1 MRFKA
6 VIFDMDGL
14 LLDTERGAKIAG
26 EKACAQ
32 MGLDLPPDF
41 FVDQLVGRD
50 YVTGVKALRATFGD
64 DLDIARL
71 NALWIKASAVQFADG
86 IPLRPGVID
95 VLDMVDALPLP
106 KAIATSTQ
114 TNRAWDKLTGAGL
127 DHRFDILVGCDAVAH
142 PKPAPDP
149 YLEAA
154 RRLGQAPAD
163 CLAFEDSET
172 GVRAALAA
180 GMTVVQVP
188 DLKPATPGLAHF
200 VADDLITGAQTAGLT
215 P

>member
-14 LLDTERGAKIAG
+14 LLDTERVAQEAG
-26 EKACAQ
+26 VEACAQ
-32 MGLDLPPDF
+32 MGLDVPYQF
-41 FVDQLVGRD
+41 FVDQLMGKDHETGAQLLRD
-50 YVTGVKALRATFGD
+50 FLGH
-64 DLDIARL
+64 DLDMDRL
-71 NALWIKASAVQFADG
+71 NTLWTIACDRRFENGV
-86 IPLRPGVID
+86 PLRPRAVEM
-95 VLDMVDALPLP
+95 LDLVDALPLP

-114 TNRAWDKLTGAGL
+114 TKRAWEKLGQAGL
-127 DHRFDILVGCDAVAH
+127 DHRFDTLVGFNCIAN

-154 RRLGQAPAD
+154 SRLGHAPSD
-163 CLAFEDSET
+163 CIAFEDSET

-188 DLKPATPGLAHF
+188 DMKPAPLGLAHF
-200 VADDLITGAQTAGLT
+200 IADDLIAGAQAAGLT

>member
-14 LLDTERGAKIAG
+14 LLDTERVAQEAG
-26 EKACAQ
+26 VEACAQ
-32 MGLDLPPDF
+32 MGLEVPHDF
-41 FVDQLVGRD
+41 FVNHLMGRD
-50 YVTGVKALRATFGD
+50 HETGAQLLRDFLGHE
-64 DLDIARL
+64 LDMDRL
-71 NALWIKASAVQFADG
+71 NMLWTQACDTRFAG
-86 IPLRPGVID
+86 GVPLRPRAIEM
-95 VLDMVDALPLP
+95 LDLVDALPLP

-114 TNRAWDKLTGAGL
+114 TKRAWQKLGQAGL
-127 DHRFDILVGCDAVAH
+127 DHRFETLVGFNCIAN

-154 RRLGQAPAD
+154 RRLGQNPTD
-163 CLAFEDSET
+163 CIAFEDSET

-188 DLKPATPGLAHF
+188 DMKPATPGLAHF
-200 VADDLITGAQTAGLT
+200 VADDLIAGAQAAGLA